1 MSDPVSRA
9 SLLARLDALEGHAQ
23 ALHRAFRDGAFKQDA
38 VVVLDALQAARIAL
52 DGAPK
57 ESEMVNVQRA
67 LDGAVILLAAMGR
80 ST

>member
-1 MSDPVSRA
+1 MTEEVSRA

-23 ALHRAFRDGAFKQDA
+23 ALHRAFGDRAFKQDA

-52 DGAPK
+52 DGAPRAG
-57 ESEMVNVQRA
+57 ELANVQRA

-80 ST
+80 IT